1 MLNKTLSTVAL
12 LALPLISIAGGH
24 IGDDKSFSYYHQPGF
39 AVQVFG
45 GIDYAYYTTD
55 HSYVFGFGDLNYTT
69 IESDDDTEDND
80 TFSPGIFVRKN
91 FPFMDERTVFGI
103 GANYY
108 IHTGKID
115 GVDISSGSYSV
126 TPLYVGLEYAV
137 SEKFYLWASFKPFI
151 YDKLKLD
158 DGSEVTTSKYAQ
170 GGSVQLSYIF

>member
-1 MLNKTLSTVAL
+1 MLNKTLLAATS
-12 LALPLISIAGGH
+12 LALPFISFAGGQ
-24 IGDDKSFSYYHQPGF
+24 IDNNKSFSRYHQPGF
-39 AVQVFG
+39 AAQVFG

-55 HSYVFGFGDLNYTT
+55 HAYVFGFGDLNYTT
-69 IESDDDTEDND
+69 IESDDNTEDHD

-108 IHTGKID
+108 IHTGKFE

-126 TPLYVGLEYAV
+126 TPVYVGLEYAV
-137 SEKFYLWASFKPFI
+137 SEKFYLWMSFKPFT
-151 YDKLKLD
+151 YNKLKLD
-158 DGSEVTTSKYAQ
+158 DGSEITTNKYAH